1 MSQDDE
7 VPGGSAPDEQTG
19 STWQDPDP
27 ADTSTTSWMERP
39 TEQVRPDPDTVR
51 LGEQPTTADPL
62 VPPPPPAPAPPA
74 WSAPAQPAAPAP
86 APAPAWGAAP
96 PPPPAPAAPAWNSPA
111 GAPPPPG
118 APGVPVG
125 APNGPAWGQPQW
137 SGQALPGVAGWGAV
151 PQAPKPGVVPL
162 RPLGLGE
169 ILDGAISYVRRD
181 PRTVLGISAVVAV
194 AAGLI
199 QALALIVFGGGYFD
213 LISDPTAPIDETQA
227 IGSVLGFLG
236 AFGVSAVV
244 QFVLQLVATGMLT
257 VVMSQAVLGRRVT
270 TKDAWARIKPRFWP
284 LVGLTILVSLVTGLI
299 AGGGILITVLLA
311 VALSNVDGA
320 LAALVAVAL
329 GLGTIVVTVW
339 VSVRLVLSPPALVL
353 ERVGVIVA
361 MRRSWTLVKGGWWR
375 TFGISLLAAIL
386 AVIVANVLSVPLS
399 FLAGLLPALTPD
411 LVVLGL
417 ALSSALTTIITTM
430 VTLPF
435 LAGVT
440 SLLYIDRRIR
450 REGLD
455 LELQRAA
462 AAGA

>member
-1 MSQDDE
+1 VSQDDE
-7 VPGGSAPDEQTG
+7 VPGGSAPDEQPG

-51 LGEQPTTADPL
+51 LGDQPTSVDPL
-62 VPPPPPAPAPPA
+62 VPPAPPAPASPPTWSSPAPPAPAPP
-74 WSAPAQPAAPAP
+74 
-86 APAPAWGAAP
+86 PAWGTA
-96 PPPPAPAAPAWNSPA
+96 PPPPAPAALAWNSPA
-111 GAPPPPG
+111 GAPPPPAPG
-118 APGVPVG
+118 APGAPG
-125 APNGPAWGQPQW
+125 APTGPAWGQPQW

-181 PRTVLGISAVVAV
+181 PRTVLGIAAVVAV
-194 AAGLI
+194 VGGVI
-199 QALALIVFGGGYFD
+199 QALALILFGGGYFD
-213 LISDPTAPIDETQA
+213 LVTDPTATIDESEA
-227 IGSVLGFLG
+227 IGSVVGFLA
-236 AFGVSAVV
+236 AFGVSGIV

-270 TKDAWARIKPRFWP
+270 TQDAWARIKPRFWP

-299 AGGGILITVLLA
+299 AGGGILLTVLLA

-320 LAALVAVAL
+320 LAALVAVVLAI
-329 GLGTIVVTVW
+329 GTILVTVW

-353 ERVGVIVA
+353 EKVGVIEA
-361 MRRSWTLVKGGWWR
+361 MRRSWALVKGGWWR
-375 TFGISLLAAIL
+375 TFGISLLAGIL
-386 AVIVANVLSVPLS
+386 AVVVANVLSVPLS
-399 FLAGLLPALTPD
+399 FVAGLLPALNPD
-411 LVVLGL
+411 LVVIGL